1 METFTSS
8 FLLPSYAQ
16 LDQNQ
21 QKIIT
26 KIVDFS
32 IKNSRQSQTTVFV
45 LSGEAGVGKSIVL
58 ASAFEKIQKL
68 SRQDGTAFSTF
79 DNKLLVNHNE
89 MLKIYQEFATKSR
102 YLYKKDFTKPTPFI
116 NLYQKKNKKADIVM
130 IDEAHLLLTKSDP
143 FNKFQ
148 QQNQLIEILKLARV
162 VILVFDFAQIIKLKS
177 YWQQDWLKTLLQDY
191 PTQYCHL
198 NQQYRLQNPQ
208 INTWINAFLQGQLK
222 PKPATKNFELE
233 FFADGIPLYEKIK
246 AKNQQFGLSRLLA
259 TTDFPFTVFDDKM
272 WFVSAG
278 KLKLPW
284 DKINFTDRPWAER
297 PETINEVGSIYT
309 IQGFDLNYAGVIL
322 GPSVKYNEEKQEV
335 YIDSSL
341 YEDHEAFKKRNDLPP
356 SSLAK
361 AKNEIVMNS
370 INILLKRG
378 KYGLYIYAADPVLRQ
393 HLLALN

>member
-68 SRQDGTAFSTF
+68 SRQDGTAFHNF

-177 YWQQDWLKTLLQDY
+177 YWQQ
-191 PTQYCHL
+191 
-198 NQQYRLQNPQ
+198 
-208 INTWINAFLQGQLK
+208 IG
-222 PKPATKNFELE
+222 
-233 FFADGIPLYEKIK
+233 
-246 AKNQQFGLSRLLA
+246 
-259 TTDFPFTVFDDKM
+259 
-272 WFVSAG
+272 
-278 KLKLPW
+278 
-284 DKINFTDRPWAER
+284 
-297 PETINEVGSIYT
+297 
-309 IQGFDLNYAGVIL
+309 
-322 GPSVKYNEEKQEV
+322 
-335 YIDSSL
+335 
-341 YEDHEAFKKRNDLPP
+341 
-356 SSLAK
+356 
-361 AKNEIVMNS
+361 
-370 INILLKRG
+370 
-378 KYGLYIYAADPVLRQ
+378 
-393 HLLALN
+393 